1 MPENRNRANEPRRK
15 PSPARQHGS
24 PKTAPSVNQIA
35 LLLEQR
41 EEQTHAPTRKM
52 SKGAVEVHRRKS
64 RSASSPGGMS
74 QDVSLSDI
82 AFSMDFEDEVLE
94 FTGWTLSLD
103 AKGSRT
109 H

>member
-1 MPENRNRANEPRRK
+1 MPENTNRSKDPPHK
-15 PSPARQHGS
+15 LSPARQHGS
-24 PKTAPSVNQIA
+24 PKTAPSVNQIG

-41 EEQTHAPTRKM
+41 EEHTHAPTRKM
-52 SKGAVEVHRRKS
+52 AQGAVEVHRRKS
-64 RSASSPGGMS
+64 RSASSPGGLS

-103 AKGSRT
+103 AKSSRT